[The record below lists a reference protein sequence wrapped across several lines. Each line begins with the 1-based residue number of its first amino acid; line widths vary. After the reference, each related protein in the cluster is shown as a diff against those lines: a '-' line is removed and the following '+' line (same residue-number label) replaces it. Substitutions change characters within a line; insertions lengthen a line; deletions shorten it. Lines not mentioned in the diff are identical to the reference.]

1 MCVEFLLKFFELQLP
16 APGVVYPAGVD
27 AKSDLKLI
35 LEIATSS
42 RLKQGQDKKN

>member
-1 MCVEFLLKFFELQLP
+1 MSTDFLSNFFELNLP
-16 APGVVYPAGVD
+16 APGVRYPAGTD

-35 LEIATSS
+35 LEIATKS